1 MFKIFRTFL
10 LILFLV
16 STTTAVY
23 SETNWITKKKEK
35 ISFCVQKSKKSSF
48 GYAVTKLND
57 KSICE
62 GKDFVVTKETN
73 NNLYSFLLTKHNV
86 NSGVF
91 FVKESV
97 LSNYKVTKNNTKL
110 VKKEKKKKEKK
121 KKWIAKKKENKKK
134 LKEKIKE
141 SKSWITKKSKEKLN
155 EIKKNLKKH
164 RSIDNLPKAELYFA
178 AMIEPSEDQEA
189 LYLYGYINSNKK
201 SDKSN
206 EFKFNN
212 TSYYSLN
219 DGIVYFDDGK
229 TSCQADA
236 KKGVLFGNLKGEIII
251 TCNKKEVIGASI
263 DFVKNGKSG
272 DGNGEYT
279 NGSKVEFEFYTK
291 KKRSYC

>member
-23 SETNWITKKKEK
+23 SETSWITKKTDK
-35 ISFCVQKSKKSSF
+35 
-48 GYAVTKLND
+48 TKVEL
-57 KSICE
+57 
-62 GKDFVVTKETN
+62 
-73 NNLYSFLLTKHNV
+73 
-86 NSGVF
+86 
-91 FVKESV
+91 
-97 LSNYKVTKNNTKL
+97 
-110 VKKEKKKKEKK
+110 KKEKKEKKEKK
-121 KKWIAKKKENKKK
+121 KKWIAKKKEKKDKNKKK

-141 SKSWITKKSKEKLN
+141 SKSWITKKSKDKLN

-164 RSIDNLPKAELYFA
+164 RNIDNLPKAELYFA
-178 AMIEPSEDQEA
+178 AMIDPIEDQEA
-189 LYLYGYINSNKK
+189 LYLYGYINSDKK
-201 SDKSN
+201 SDKSKK
-206 EFKFNN
+206 FKFNN

-263 DFVKNGKSG
+263 DFVKNVKSYK
-272 DGNGEYT
+272 NMIVHLQKKLV
-279 NGSKVEFEFYTK
+279 SHAIIVTK
-291 KKRSYC
+291 KVTMEN

>member
-16 STTTAVY
+16 STTTSVY
-23 SETNWITKKKEK
+23 SETSYITKKSDK
-35 ISFCVQKSKKSSF
+35 
-48 GYAVTKLND
+48 TKVEL
-57 KSICE
+57 
-62 GKDFVVTKETN
+62 
-73 NNLYSFLLTKHNV
+73 
-86 NSGVF
+86 
-91 FVKESV
+91 
-97 LSNYKVTKNNTKL
+97 
-110 VKKEKKKKEKK
+110 KKEKKEKKEKK
-121 KKWIAKKKENKKK
+121 KKWIANKKKNKKK

-164 RSIDNLPKAELYFA
+164 RDIDNLPKAELYFA

-189 LYLYGYINSNKK
+189 LYLYGYINPNKK
-201 SDKSN
+201 SN
-206 EFKFNN
+206 ESKKFKFNN

-251 TCNKKEVIGASI
+251 TCNKKEIIGASI

-272 DGNGEYT
+272 NGNGEYT

-291 KKRSYC
+291 